1 MGEFIMKNYVL
12 YSGVSTATGEK
23 EPVAKVYRIDVA
35 SWVDNALWLFPI
47 MYPQYTSWPFGKPDI
62 KEDEDSDDASSVL
75 SEGQYLMNI
84 GRYRLYV
91 KDGKKYLFL

>member
-1 MGEFIMKNYVL
+1 MLSSEFEKDVPNAKINYTVDGKNY
-12 YSGVSTATGEK
+12 S
-23 EPVAKVYRIDVA
+23 IDVA